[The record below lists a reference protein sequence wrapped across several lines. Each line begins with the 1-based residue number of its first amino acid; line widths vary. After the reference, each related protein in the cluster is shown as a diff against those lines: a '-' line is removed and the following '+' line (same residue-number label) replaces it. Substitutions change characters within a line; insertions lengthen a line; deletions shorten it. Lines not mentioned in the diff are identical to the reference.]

1 MSRLLIHT
9 YVCIVILQLSE
20 TCKELFKSYA
30 LFSCVIILPCDL
42 NRYSR
47 LSLSRSRT
55 GPVKHFEISV
65 LRHIRWEELRKIPIE
80 QDEENWEKYQSNN
93 QRGVSIRGYSGPL
106 PNDLIFC
113 RWTALHVYFILVY
126 LCSRTIV
133 VVFELE
139 LLKSGWGNS
148 VCWRKAICRLFFVLW
163 CLSKD
168 CNLQ

>member
-1 MSRLLIHT
+1 MFT
-9 YVCIVILQLSE
+9 
-20 TCKELFKSYA
+20 KEINSQENHPPKA
-30 LFSCVIILPCDL
+30 LYKIILRSHISLHIGKKNGAHKSIDL
-42 NRYSR
+42 NFHEVLGGFFS
-47 LSLSRSRT
+47 
-55 GPVKHFEISV
+55 HFSPLLCKYFWISSQ
-65 LRHIRWEELRKIPIE
+65 KG
-80 QDEENWEKYQSNN
+80 
-93 QRGVSIRGYSGPL
+93 GVSIRGYSGPL
-106 PNDLIFC
+106 PNDFIFC